1 MTITA
6 SSSTVL
12 DLSTRDV
19 HVIATQTTVSAT
31 STDNTSVTIPTGA
44 TLGPDDF
51 IPLPRIGERVQLVS
65 YGRSITGIYLGRAE
79 HSEGAMVTA
88 FVLNGEHVTLAA
100 APASVWDART
110 AVVDSLQP
118 EPAVVAVLAVLAESC
133 RDRARDKAAHQ
144 QWIDNLVADAH
155 DWADRNDLCSVFDN
169 FMDEHSLPSRVEDFE
184 VLVNVTLSTQ
194 VTVTRSAR
202 SSEDAE
208 ESVDRDDVREALGSR
223 YGYSLLADLDFD
235 YDID

>member
-118 EPAVVAVLAVLAESC
+118 EPAVVEVLAVLAESC

-155 DWADRNDLCSVFDN
+155 DWADRNDLCSAFDN

-202 SSEDAE
+202 SWADAE
-208 ESVDRDDVREALGSR
+208 ESVDRDAVREALGSR